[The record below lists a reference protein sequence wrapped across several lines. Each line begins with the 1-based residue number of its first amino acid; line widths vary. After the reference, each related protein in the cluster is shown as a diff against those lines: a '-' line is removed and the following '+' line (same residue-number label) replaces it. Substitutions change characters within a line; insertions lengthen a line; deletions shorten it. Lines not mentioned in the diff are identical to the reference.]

1 MALLRAQPMAGHH
14 NKWQEIESCRY
25 QRNPFF
31 HGSTLDFLFHLFI
44 VCNGCWIEDR
54 LSAHTIKEK
63 LKEKSCCPSGRKPF
77 HKIRSH
83 GWHHHWITEERP
95 EVNAR
100 RSKGNRR
107 RAPKVFFLIR
117 WCWRGSLVE
126 RIENV
131 KSWKTARSLLNE
143 RRKERERLAV
153 ITRLHF
159 LSLGDQSLIAPAGD
173 RQAHFL
179 VLFLYSFWK
188 RSDCV
193 RHLKMRLKPS
203 HTLLF
208 FKKKRKIW
216 ENEGCNERE
225 NYVRNQRK
233 QKRKIRLRT
242 FSFH

>member
-1 MALLRAQPMAGHH
+1 MKEEALNLTGLHSFLSLTIVCVSFLLLANNCNNRKKRWNQRCASWFLWCGASFPVVMMAHRRWQPMAGHH

-77 HKIRSH
+77 HEVRSH

-131 KSWKTARSLLNE
+131 KSWKTARSLSSF
-143 RRKERERLAV
+143 V
-153 ITRLHF
+153 IK
-159 LSLGDQSLIAPAGD
+159 
-173 RQAHFL
+173 
-179 VLFLYSFWK
+179 WK
-188 RSDCV
+188 G
-193 RHLKMRLKPS
+193 K
-203 HTLLF
+203 
-208 FKKKRKIW
+208 
-216 ENEGCNERE
+216 RE
-225 NYVRNQRK
+225 NV
-233 QKRKIRLRT
+233 
-242 FSFH
+242 